1 VAQLAFTSEDDEVDV
16 GLKLAL
22 VDMYA
27 SRLRERA
34 RRKRIIRDF
43 QLVSKFFK
51 KDRAKANGTNGEAN
65 GSAGGAGAKD
75 STKRF
80 QNYEK

>member
-1 VAQLAFTSEDDEVDV
+1 V
-16 GLKLAL
+16 GLKLSL

-34 RRKRIIRDF
+34 RRKRIIRDY

-51 KDRAKANGTNGEAN
+51 KDRAKVNGVDASGGTQAGPSSSGANN
-65 GSAGGAGAKD
+65 KD

-80 QNYEK
+80 QNYER